1 MSTLNH
7 STHSGCQAPV
17 RGRVALR
24 SKAIISAIAFCA
36 FSLGFTPNS
45 GAVELIAQ
53 AEIAAAPPALLRVE
67 VSAVCADQG
76 AVFKIANRGEQWPR
90 TGLLRL
96 YYADDHSLIGQ
107 RRLRLADH
115 QRISFAVKNNV
126 VAGRP
131 VGVWLDPGWY
141 KRSFKFD
148 AQMTC
153 P

>member
-1 MSTLNH
+1 MNH
-7 STHSGCQAPV
+7 PLKVIV
-17 RGRVALR
+17 RVMALCGGALVFA
-24 SKAIISAIAFCA
+24 SS
-36 FSLGFTPNS
+36 S
-45 GAVELIAQ
+45 GAAELIAQ
-53 AEIAAAPPALLRVE
+53 AQIAAAPPALVRVE
-67 VSAVCADQG
+67 VSSACAEKG

-96 YYADDHSLIGQ
+96 YYADDNSFIGQ

-115 QRISFAVKNNV
+115 QRVSFAVKHTIA
-126 VAGRP
+126 AGRP
-131 VGVWLDPGWY
+131 IGVWVDPGWY

>member
-1 MSTLNH
+1 MNH

-17 RGRVALR
+17 RRRVALR
-24 SKAIISAIAFCA
+24 SKAIVSVMAYCA
-36 FSLGFTPNS
+36 FSLGFASNS

-76 AVFKIANRGEQWPR
+76 AVFKIINRGDQWPR

-96 YYADDHSLIGQ
+96 YYADDHALIGQ

-115 QRISFAVKNNV
+115 QRISFAVKNNI
-126 VAGRP
+126 AADRP
-131 VGVWLDPGWY
+131 VAVWLDPGWY

-148 AQMTC
+148 AQTTC

>member
-1 MSTLNH
+1 MRH
-7 STHSGCQAPV
+7 
-17 RGRVALR
+17 RVSLR
-24 SKAIISAIAFCA
+24 SKAIISTIAFCTS
-36 FSLGFTPNS
+36 SLIFAPKS

-53 AEIAAAPPALLRVE
+53 AEIAAAPPALLRIE
-67 VSAVCADQG
+67 VSSVCAEKG

-96 YYADDHSLIGQ
+96 YYADDQSLIGQ

-115 QRISFAVKNNV
+115 QRISFAVKNNI

-131 VGVWLDPGWY
+131 IGVWLDPGWY